1 MFKEETKQTG
11 ITNSPQHEVGCGR
24 MKDCVLCLG
33 RERNVDRAVACGLGL
48 GFLIAELGPELV
60 RTQSL
65 SGSLV
70 FLRCVGMAMFG
81 SSLMILISQTEQSNA
96 K

>member
-1 MFKEETKQTG
+1 MGEGKGSFP
-11 ITNSPQHEVGCGR
+11 S
-24 MKDCVLCLG
+24 LCLG

-60 RTQSL
+60 KMQSL

-70 FLRCVGMAMFG
+70 FLRCMGMAMFG
-81 SSLMILISQTEQSNA
+81 SSLMILISQREQSNA

>member
-1 MFKEETKQTG
+1 MEG
-11 ITNSPQHEVGCGR
+11 AVGEGR
-24 MKDCVLCLG
+24 VVFSAWGGKGTL
-33 RERNVDRAVACGLGL
+33 DRAVACGLGL

-60 RTQSL
+60 KMQSL

-81 SSLMILISQTEQSNA
+81 SSFMILISQREQSNA